1 MPLDKRIA
9 MKMKPFAAVLTLHI
23 AFVGFSDAH
32 AKAQPAQ
39 ISNNILTVSLAKS
52 GAVYELKERALQKPV
67 LTARVGAEVNHH
79 WLWSTDYPHADV
91 ATSAFSD
98 QLGPAHRLEASFSG
112 NANKPD
118 LSYTVDVYDEQL
130 FASIQVKVRNG
141 SDAPLQVQAIR
152 VLDATGTPAVNL
164 GAAEDVERVLSDSFS
179 EDRPPLHIFDLG
191 KARDYLG
198 EDSYSDQ
205 LTPVHFAV
213 GSQLIYN
220 RASQYS
226 LLAAALT
233 SDRWL
238 TLYHLTTDD
247 GAAGLHTTAYAVDC
261 TGTTEVLKKES
272 LHTSPPEQQIELNLS
287 LKPGETISSEKVMLS
302 VGKDYHAQLEAYGAA
317 IRVLHNARVSKAAP
331 WGWWSWT
338 AYYYGL
344 SEGPATTNAE
354 WLAQNLKKMGFD
366 LFHIDENWAYA
377 DSEYVSPNAALF
389 PNGIQSMGYR
399 ATSLGLRLGLWVAPF
414 RVSQRAWVFQNHRD
428 WLIHDAQGTPIQI
441 GFVSG
446 KSDPLYVLDTTHPD
460 AQAYLR
466 STFQKLARDWG
477 VRYFKMDFMDDTA
490 IEGFHYRPNTTAIEA
505 LQIGLKIIRE
515 AVGDNILLD
524 KDGSPMLAA
533 VGYTDLGRTSTDTGH
548 SYRGTK
554 EDATGIAAR
563 YYMNQN
569 FYGADPDAFSIS
581 EQLITDH
588 PWHTQKIPLSLNE
601 AEVSITLAAI
611 AGGMFEIGDDLP
623 TLGAD
628 PARLALVEN
637 QDVLNMLRL
646 QRAAVP
652 LDLMTYSAADEQPSI
667 FLLREDQRQSTL
679 AVFNWTDG
687 PRSHELDIKQL
698 GFAANGPVEA
708 LDLFHHDRIVHLADG
723 RLQIAEQAPHSVR
736 LIKLVDSSVPVR
748 APSIKA
754 DIPANGQIGAS
765 VEFKATVA
773 PDSVPPIKYVWDF
786 GDGTHEEGAVVH
798 HAYTRD
804 GNYDVH
810 LVVDGLDGKQAVHTG
825 TFSAQG
831 TIKTT
836 FEVQDNR
843 RYREP

>member
-1 MPLDKRIA
+1 
-9 MKMKPFAAVLTLHI
+9 MKPFAAVLTLYI
-23 AFVGFSDAH
+23 AFLSFSNAH
-32 AKAQPAQ
+32 AKAQPAE
-39 ISNNILTVSLAKS
+39 ISNSFLTVSLAKD
-52 GAVYELKERALQKPV
+52 GAVYELRGRSLRNPV
-67 LTARVGAEVNHH
+67 LTSRIGAEVNHQ
-79 WLWSTDYPHADV
+79 WLWSTDYPLADV
-91 ATSAFSD
+91 ATSTFSD
-98 QLGPAHRLEASFSG
+98 QLGRGYRLQVTFRG

-118 LSYTVDVYDEQL
+118 LSYTIDVYDEL
-130 FASIQVKVRNG
+130 PFGSIQVKLSNG
-141 SDAPLQVQAIR
+141 GNAPLQVQAIR

-164 GAAEDVERVLSDSFS
+164 GAAEDAERVLSDSFS

-191 KARDYLG
+191 KAREYLG

-226 LLAAALT
+226 LFLAALT

-238 TLYHLTTDD
+238 TLYHLTT
-247 GAAGLHTTAYAVDC
+247 GTGVAGPHTTAYAVDC
-261 TGTTEVLKKES
+261 AGTTEVLKKES
-272 LHTSPPEQQIELNLS
+272 LHTSPAEQQIELNFS
-287 LKPGETISSEKVMLS
+287 LKPDETISSEKLMLS

-344 SEGPATTNAE
+344 SEGPAITNAE
-354 WLAQNLKKMGFD
+354 WLAQNLKKLGFD

-389 PNGIQSMGYR
+389 PNGIQSVGYR

-414 RVSQRAWVFQNHRD
+414 RVSQRAWVYQKHRD

-460 AQAYLR
+460 AEAYLR

-490 IEGFHYRPNTTAIEA
+490 IEGFHYRSNTSAIEA

-515 AVGDNILLD
+515 AVGDDILLD

-548 SYRGTK
+548 SFHGTK

-563 YYMNQN
+563 YYMNRN
-569 FYGADPDAFSIS
+569 FYRADPDAFSVS

-588 PWHTQKIPLSLNE
+588 PWHTQKVPLSLDE
-601 AEVSITLAAI
+601 AETSIALAAI

-637 QDVLNMLRL
+637 PDVLNMLRL

-652 LDLMTYSAADEQPSI
+652 LDLMTYSAQDEQPSI
-667 FLLREDQRQSTL
+667 FLLREDQRQSIL
-679 AVFNWTDG
+679 AIFNWTDG
-687 PRSHELDIKQL
+687 PRPHELDVRQL

-708 LDLFHHDRIVHLADG
+708 MDIFHCDRTVHLGGG

-736 LIKLVDSSVPVR
+736 LIKLVDSSVPVH

-754 DIPANGQIGAS
+754 DIPAHGQTGAS
-765 VEFKATVA
+765 VEFRATVA
-773 PDSVPPIKYVWDF
+773 PDSVPALRYVWDF
-786 GDGTHEEGAVVH
+786 GDGTHEEGEVIH
-798 HAYTRD
+798 HAYTRE
-804 GNYDVH
+804 GNYNVH
-810 LVVDGLDGKQAVHTG
+810 LVVDGLDGKQAVQTS

-843 RYREP
+843 RYSEQ

>member
-1 MPLDKRIA
+1 
-9 MKMKPFAAVLTLHI
+9 V
-23 AFVGFSDAH
+23 
-32 AKAQPAQ
+32 
-39 ISNNILTVSLAKS
+39 
-52 GAVYELKERALQKPV
+52 
-67 LTARVGAEVNHH
+67 
-79 WLWSTDYPHADV
+79 
-91 ATSAFSD
+91 
-98 QLGPAHRLEASFSG
+98 QL
-112 NANKPD
+112 
-118 LSYTVDVYDEQL
+118 
-130 FASIQVKVRNG
+130 RNG
-141 SDAPLQVQAIR
+141 RNAPLQIEAIR

-164 GAAEDVERVLSDSFS
+164 GAAENAERVLSDSFS

-191 KARDYLG
+191 KAREYLG
-198 EDSYSDQ
+198 EDSYSDN

-220 RASQYS
+220 RTSQYS
-226 LLAAALT
+226 LLLAALT

-238 TLYHLTTDD
+238 TLYHLTSDR
-247 GAAGLHTTAYAVDC
+247 GAGGPHTTAYAVDC

-272 LHTSPPEQQIELNLS
+272 LHTSPAEQQIELSVS

-302 VGKDYHAQLEAYGAA
+302 VGKDYHAQLEDYGAA
-317 IRVLHNARVSKAAP
+317 IRVLRNARLSKPAP

-344 SEGPATTNAE
+344 SEGPAITNAE
-354 WLAQNLKKMGFD
+354 WLSQNLKKLGFD
-366 LFHIDENWAYA
+366 LFHLDENWAYA

-389 PNGIQSMGYR
+389 PNGIRSVGYR
-399 ATSLGLRLGLWVAPF
+399 ATSMGLRLGLWVAPF
-414 RVSQRAWVFQNHRD
+414 RVSQRAWVYQNHRD
-428 WLIHDAQGTPIQI
+428 WLVHDAQGTPIQI
-441 GFVSG
+441 GFVTG

-466 STFQKLARDWG
+466 SSFQKLAGEWG

-490 IEGFHYRPNTTAIEA
+490 IEGFHYRANTSAIEA

-515 AVGDNILLD
+515 AVGDDILLD
-524 KDGSPMLAA
+524 KDGSPMLAP

-548 SYRGTK
+548 SFRGAK

-563 YYMNQN
+563 YYMNRN

-588 PWHTQKIPLSLNE
+588 PWHSQKVPLSLDE

-628 PARLALVEN
+628 PERLALVEN
-637 QDVLNMLRL
+637 PDVLNMLRL

-652 LDLMTYSAADEQPSI
+652 EDLMTYLPEDGQPSI
-667 FLLREDQRQSTL
+667 FFLREDRRQSIL

-687 PRSHELDIKQL
+687 PRSHDLDLKQV
-698 GFAANGPVEA
+698 GFVANGRIEA
-708 LDLFHHDRIVHLADG
+708 FDLFRHERSVTLAGG
-723 RLQIAEQAPHSVR
+723 RLHIFEQAPHSVR
-736 LIKLVDSSVPVR
+736 LIKLVDGSVP
-748 APSIKA
+748 ASPPSVQA
-754 DIPANGQIGAS
+754 NIPPKGQIGES
-765 VEFKATVA
+765 VEFKASVA
-773 PDSVPPIKYVWDF
+773 PDSVPALKYVWEF
-786 GDGTHEEGAVVH
+786 GDGTRDEGAVVH
-798 HAYTRD
+798 HAYTRN
-804 GNYDVH
+804 GNYNVR
-810 LVVDGLDGKQAVHTG
+810 LVVDGLDGKQAIATG

-836 FEVQDNR
+836 FEVQNNR
-843 RYREP
+843 RYQEP

>member
-1 MPLDKRIA
+1 
-9 MKMKPFAAVLTLHI
+9 MKTKSFTAIVSLYVAL
-23 AFVGFSDAH
+23 VGLCYASAET
-32 AKAQPAQ
+32 PSAQ
-39 ISNNILTVSLAKS
+39 IANSVLTVSVRNG
-52 GAVYELKERALQKPV
+52 GAVYELQERSLQKPV
-67 LTARVGAEVNHH
+67 LTSRIGAEVDHQ
-79 WLWSTDYPHADV
+79 WLWSTDYPHANV
-91 ATSAFSD
+91 ATSTFSD
-98 QLGPAHRLEASFSG
+98 QLGPAHRLQVTFSG
-112 NANKPD
+112 NGSKPE
-118 LSYTVDVYDEQL
+118 LRYTVDLYDQL
-130 FASIQVKVRNG
+130 SFGAIQVQLRNSG
-141 SDAPLQVQAIR
+141 SAPVQIQVIR
-152 VLDATGTPAVNL
+152 VLDATGTPVVNL
-164 GAAEDVERVLSDSFS
+164 GAAENDERVLSDSFS

-191 KARDYLG
+191 KAREYMG
-198 EDSYSDQ
+198 EDSYSDN

-226 LLAAALT
+226 LLLAAFT
-233 SDRWL
+233 SERWL
-238 TLYHLTTDD
+238 TLYHLTTDA
-247 GAAGLHTTAYAVDC
+247 GAAGPHTTAFAVDS

-272 LHTSPPEQQIELNLS
+272 LHTSPAEQQMELSVS

-317 IRVLHNARVSKAAP
+317 IRVLHNARISKPAP

-344 SEGPATTNAE
+344 SEGPAVTNAE
-354 WLAQNLKKMGFD
+354 WLAQNLKKLGFD
-366 LFHIDENWAYA
+366 IFHLDENWAYA

-389 PNGIQSMGYR
+389 PNGIRSVTYK
-399 ATSLGLRLGLWVAPF
+399 ATSMGLRLGLWVAPF
-414 RVSQRAWVFQNHRD
+414 RVSQRAWVYQDHRD
-428 WLIHDAQGTPIQI
+428 WLVHDEQGTPIQI
-441 GFVSG
+441 GYVSG

-466 STFQKLARDWG
+466 STFQKLAREWG

-490 IEGFHYRPNTTAIEA
+490 IEGFHYRPNTSAIEA
-505 LQIGLKIIRE
+505 LQIGLKIIRD
-515 AVGDNILLD
+515 AVGDDILLD
-524 KDGSPMLAA
+524 KDGSPMLAP

-548 SYRGTK
+548 SFHGAK

-563 YYMNQN
+563 YYMNRN

-588 PWHTQKIPLSLNE
+588 PWHSQKVPLSLDE

-637 QDVLNMLRL
+637 PDLLNMLRL

-652 LDLMTYSAADEQPSI
+652 LDLMTYLGEDEQPSI
-667 FLLREDQRQSTL
+667 FLLREDHRQSML

-687 PRSHELDIKQL
+687 PRTHDLDLQQL
-698 GFAANGPVEA
+698 GVVANGRLEA
-708 LDLFHHDRIVHLADG
+708 VDVFRHDRSVNLAGG
-723 RLQIAEQAPHSVR
+723 RLQIVEQAPHSVR
-736 LIKLVDSSVPVR
+736 LIKLVDSSVPASPPLVQ
-748 APSIKA
+748 A
-754 DIPANGQIGAS
+754 DIPTKGQIGES

-773 PDSVPPIKYVWDF
+773 PDSVPALRYVWEF
-786 GDGTHEEGAVVH
+786 GDGTRDEGAVVH
-798 HAYTRD
+798 HAYTRN
-804 GNYDVH
+804 GNYNVR
-810 LVVDGLDGKQAVHTG
+810 LVVDGLDGKPTIKSG

-836 FEVQDNR
+836 FEVQNNR
-843 RYREP
+843 RYQEH

>member
-1 MPLDKRIA
+1 
-9 MKMKPFAAVLTLHI
+9 MKTKAFAAVLALYV
-23 AFVGFSDAH
+23 AFVSVSYVH
-32 AKAQPAQ
+32 AEAAPDQ
-39 ISNNILTVSLAKS
+39 ISNSVLTVSLRKG
-52 GAVYELKERALQKPV
+52 GAVYELKERALQNPV
-67 LTARVGAEVNHH
+67 LASRIGAEVDHQ
-79 WLWSTDYPHADV
+79 WLWSTDYPHADI
-91 ATSAFSD
+91 ATSTFSD
-98 QLGPAHRLEASFSG
+98 QLGHAHRLQVTFSG
-112 NANKPD
+112 NGKKPD
-118 LSYTVDVYDEQL
+118 LSYTVDVYDQL
-130 FASIQVKVRNG
+130 PFGAIQVQLRNG
-141 SDAPLQVQAIR
+141 RNAPLQIEAIR

-164 GAAEDVERVLSDSFS
+164 GAAENAERVLSDSFS

-191 KARDYLG
+191 KAREYLG
-198 EDSYSDQ
+198 EDSYSDN

-220 RASQYS
+220 RTSQYS
-226 LLAAALT
+226 LLLAALT

-238 TLYHLTTDD
+238 TLYHLTSDR
-247 GAAGLHTTAYAVDC
+247 GAGGPHTTAYAVDC

-272 LHTSPPEQQIELNLS
+272 LHTSPAEQQIELSVS

-302 VGKDYHAQLEAYGAA
+302 VGKDYHAQLEDYGAA
-317 IRVLHNARVSKAAP
+317 IRVLRNARLSKPAP

-344 SEGPATTNAE
+344 SEGPAITNAE
-354 WLAQNLKKMGFD
+354 WLSQNLKKLGFD
-366 LFHIDENWAYA
+366 LFHLDENWAYA

-389 PNGIQSMGYR
+389 PNGIRSVGYR
-399 ATSLGLRLGLWVAPF
+399 ATSMGLRLGLWVAPF
-414 RVSQRAWVFQNHRD
+414 RVSQRAWVYQNHRD
-428 WLIHDAQGTPIQI
+428 WLVHDAQGTPIQI
-441 GFVSG
+441 GFVTG

-466 STFQKLARDWG
+466 SSFQKLAGEWG

-490 IEGFHYRPNTTAIEA
+490 IEGFHYRANTSAIEA

-515 AVGDNILLD
+515 AVGDDILLD
-524 KDGSPMLAA
+524 KDGSPMLAP

-548 SYRGTK
+548 SFRGAK

-563 YYMNQN
+563 YYMNRN

-588 PWHTQKIPLSLNE
+588 PWHSQKVPLSLDE

-628 PARLALVEN
+628 PERLALVEN
-637 QDVLNMLRL
+637 PDVLNMLRL

-652 LDLMTYSAADEQPSI
+652 EDLMTYLPEDGQPSI
-667 FLLREDQRQSTL
+667 FFLREDRRQSIL

-687 PRSHELDIKQL
+687 PRSHDLDLKQV
-698 GFAANGPVEA
+698 GFVANGRIEA
-708 LDLFHHDRIVHLADG
+708 FDLFRHERSVTLAGG
-723 RLQIAEQAPHSVR
+723 RLHIFEQAPHSVR
-736 LIKLVDSSVPVR
+736 LIKLVDGSVP
-748 APSIKA
+748 ASPPSVQA
-754 DIPANGQIGAS
+754 NIPPKGQIGES
-765 VEFKATVA
+765 VEFKASVA
-773 PDSVPPIKYVWDF
+773 PDSVPALKYVWEF
-786 GDGTHEEGAVVH
+786 GDGTRDEGAVVH
-798 HAYTRD
+798 HAYTRN
-804 GNYDVH
+804 GNYNVR
-810 LVVDGLDGKQAVHTG
+810 LVVDGLDGKQAIATG

-836 FEVQDNR
+836 FEVQNNR
-843 RYREP
+843 RYQEP